1 MIFRVNNQSP
11 KSEAHVKLVST
22 EEMLS
27 VEKEADANGLTYSEM
42 MENAGSGL
50 AKTIVEKFASLKERG
65 VLGLVG
71 SGNNGGDTLVA
82 LALMSEWGWKA
93 TAYIVRARPKDDP
106 LMERLIATGGKI
118 LDSAED
124 KKFKNLKSSL
134 AEHGILMDGIL
145 GTGIKLP
152 LRGSVKETLE
162 FTKKAINRMEQRPSI
177 VAVDCPSG
185 VDSDTGDASP
195 DCLTADLTVTMA
207 AVKRGLLEF
216 PANNLLGELVLV
228 GIGLEDQDDRSKT
241 WQGINRVVVD
251 EGWVRSR
258 LPIRE
263 RNAHKGTFG
272 TALIIAGSV
281 NYTGAV
287 LLSGEAAYR
296 AGVGLVTLGVP
307 SLLHGAL
314 AGHIPEAT
322 WILLPHEM
330 GVIAEGA
337 AEIVIENIGKASAM
351 LLGPGFGLED
361 TTRNFMEDL
370 FDPTRH
376 GGRIGI
382 GFITSTT
389 EFGSSEKIDLPPMVI
404 DADGLKALAKIADW
418 PEKLPPK
425 VILTPHPG
433 EMAELTGLKVSEIQ
447 AARISIAENY
457 ASKWGH
463 IIVLKGANTVV
474 SEPGG
479 RTAVVPIATPAL
491 STAGSGDVLAG
502 IIVGLRAQGVGGF
515 ESAVSGAWIHAQS
528 GLRAANTFG
537 TDRSVL
543 AGDLLSSLVDVFRT
557 LEK

>member
-1 MIFRVNNQSP
+1 
-11 KSEAHVKLVST
+11 VKLVST

-27 VEKEADANGLTYSEM
+27 VEREADANGLTYSEM

-50 AKTIVEKFASLKERG
+50 AKTIADKFASLKDMG

-82 LALMSEWGWKA
+82 LAIMSEWGWKA
-93 TAYIVRARPKDDP
+93 SAYIVRTRPKDDP
-106 LMERLIATGGKI
+106 LIERLVSRGGMI
-118 LDSAED
+118 LDSADD
-124 KKFKNLKSSL
+124 KKFKNLKSAL

-162 FTKKAINRMEQRPSI
+162 FTKKAINRMDQRPNI

-185 VDSDTGDASP
+185 VDSDTGEASP
-195 DCLTADLTVTMA
+195 ECLPADLTVTMA

-216 PANNLLGELVLV
+216 PANNLLGELILV
-228 GIGLEDQDDRSKT
+228 GIGLEDQDYRSKT
-241 WQGINRVVVD
+241 WQGISRMVVD
-251 EGWVRSR
+251 EEWVRSK

-263 RNAHKGTFG
+263 RHAHKGTFG
-272 TALIIAGSV
+272 TAFIIAGSV

-287 LLSGEAAYR
+287 LLSGQAAYR

-337 AEIVIENIGKASAM
+337 AEVVIENLGKATAM

-361 TTRNFMEDL
+361 TTRNFLEDL
-370 FDPTRH
+370 FDPSRH
-376 GGRIGI
+376 GGRMGI
-382 GFITSTT
+382 GFVTSTT
-389 EFGSSEKIDLPPMVI
+389 GFESSEKIELPPLVI

-418 PEKLPPK
+418 PKKLPPN

-433 EMAELTGLKVSEIQ
+433 EMAELTGLTVSEIQ
-447 AARISIAENY
+447 AARVSIAENY

-463 IIVLKGANTVV
+463 IIVLKGANTVI

-502 IIVGLRAQGVGGF
+502 IIVGLRAQGVEGF
-515 ESAVSGAWIHAQS
+515 ESAAIGAWIHAQC
-528 GLRAANTFG
+528 GLKSADTLG
-537 TDRSVL
+537 TDRSVI
-543 AGDLLSSLVDVFRT
+543 AGDLLSSLAEVFQI